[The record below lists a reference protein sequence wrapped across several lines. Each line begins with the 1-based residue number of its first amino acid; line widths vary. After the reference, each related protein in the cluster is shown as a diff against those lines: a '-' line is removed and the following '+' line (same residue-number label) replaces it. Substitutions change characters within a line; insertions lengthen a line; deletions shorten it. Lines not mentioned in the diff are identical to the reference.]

1 MGDDSLGPGSLMLSK
16 TTSSQVQRSKNPP
29 STLYS
34 PRPSSENTS
43 FASSSSI
50 WSPPS
55 STSSLS
61 SSRHHRPSSI
71 STILQVPWSIS
82 DLEPHVIVDTIFD
95 DRSRETETSS
105 WDWER

>member
-1 MGDDSLGPGSLMLSK
+1 MGDDSLGPGSLMSSK

-29 STLYS
+29 STLYYS
-34 PRPSSENTS
+34 RPSSENTS
-43 FASSSSI
+43 FALSSPI

-61 SSRHHRPSSI
+61 LSRHHRPSSI
-71 STILQVPWSIS
+71 STIPQVPRSIS
-82 DLEPHVIVDTIFD
+82 DLEPHVIVDTIFN
-95 DRSRETETSS
+95 DRSREIETSS